1 MLGTRYKWAAAFC
14 AIALFFFI
22 ASRASASE
30 VVGTIVLKKNLIKE
44 PVNAGVYDLRGAVTT
59 AKSSKQVHGP
69 FGRVA
74 VWLEPS
80 APMAT
85 APKQPEMRQAGR
97 RFDPDF
103 LVIPVGSTV
112 DFPNLDPI
120 FHNIFSLSHSKAF
133 DLGYYPEGK
142 SRSVQFSTPGVVQV
156 YCHIH
161 ADMYGVIVVTPA
173 AWSAIPAEDGS
184 FSLTGV
190 PPGQYR
196 LAVWQKTN
204 GLTRKKVSVP
214 GTGTVRITV
223 ALPEESDD

>member
-1 MLGTRYKWAAAFC
+1 M
-14 AIALFFFI
+14 
-22 ASRASASE
+22 ASE
-30 VVGTIVLKKNLIKE
+30 VVGTIVLKKNLVKKAIN
-44 PVNAGVYDLRGAVTT
+44 PGIYDLRGAAT
-59 AKSSKQVHGP
+59 AAKPSSREHGP

-74 VWLEPS
+74 VWLEPDVPT
-80 APMAT
+80 AA
-85 APKQPEMRQAGR
+85 APKQSEMRQAGR

-103 LVIPVGSTV
+103 LVVPVGSTV
-112 DFPNLDPI
+112 EFPNLDPI
-120 FHNIFSLSHSKAF
+120 FHNIFSLSHSKTF

-173 AWSAIPAEDGS
+173 SWSAIPSEDGS
-184 FSLTGV
+184 FSLIGV
-190 PPGQYR
+190 APGEYH

-204 GLTRKKVSVP
+204 GLIRKKLSVP
-214 GTGTVRITV
+214 STGTVHITV